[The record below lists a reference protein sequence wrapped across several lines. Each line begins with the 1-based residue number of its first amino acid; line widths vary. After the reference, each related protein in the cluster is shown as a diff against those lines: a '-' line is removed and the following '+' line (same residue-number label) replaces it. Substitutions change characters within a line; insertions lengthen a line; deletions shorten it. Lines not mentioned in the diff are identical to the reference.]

1 MTTKD
6 YSSIMPKRTYIDE
19 SLESVSPL
27 FVAGGVMNGGKA
39 GIVISA
45 TAHHKFSG
53 LNMEPR
59 TSSNVAEGWIY
70 MHRAFCYGVSVYH
83 LTSLREIEMQFQSL

>member
-53 LNMEPR
+53 LKGR
-59 TSSNVAEGWIY
+59 FRSKI
-70 MHRAFCYGVSVYH
+70 FCKIA
-83 LTSLREIEMQFQSL
+83 L

>member
-1 MTTKD
+1 
-6 YSSIMPKRTYIDE
+6 MPKRTYIDE

-59 TSSNVAEGWIY
+59 TSSNVAKGWIY
-70 MHRAFCYGVSVYH
+70 MHRTLLRCFGVPLNES
-83 LTSLREIEMQFQSL
+83 